1 MKRLLVSLC
10 CMIVICL
17 SCISAT
23 AEKLVY
29 NDFEYELM
37 EDGSAILELYIGK
50 DGTDVYIPYELD
62 GHPIM
67 GANDNPFWQTKITSV
82 TVPEDHPYLVVING
96 VLYGKSDRK
105 VIYYPPD
112 APHGVFVMP
121 SWVVNFGPHCLY
133 GCKNVTGIEKK

>member
-37 EDGSAILELYIGK
+37 EDGSAIDALMFHSNMLCFFLQPS
-50 DGTDVYIPYELD
+50 PYF
-62 GHPIM
+62 PVSSF
-67 GANDNPFWQTKITSV
+67 PFALLFLTFQ
-82 TVPEDHPYLVVING
+82 
-96 VLYGKSDRK
+96 
-105 VIYYPPD
+105 
-112 APHGVFVMP
+112 A
-121 SWVVNFGPHCLY
+121 
-133 GCKNVTGIEKK
+133 